1 MLLPPG
7 LREDEIA
14 KYPMLIN
21 LYSGPGSQVV
31 KNNFLINFGYY
42 LVTNRNII
50 YTLIDARGSGF
61 QGDRL
66 LFEIYRRLGTV
77 EIEDQLIVAFKLTKI
92 FKFIDPKRI
101 ALFGWS
107 YGGENECSVNR
118 AAGKEIQVIRSPS
131 ESFQIWLVFC
141 SQQQNYS

>member
-7 LREDEIA
+7 IRETEIA

-21 LYSGPGSQVV
+21 LYTGPGSQVV
-31 KNNFLINFGYY
+31 KNNFIINFGYY
-42 LVTNRNII
+42 LVTNKNII
-50 YTLIDARGSGF
+50 YTFIDGRGSGF
-61 QGDRL
+61 QGDRM

-77 EIEDQLIVAFKLTKI
+77 EIEDQLIVAAKLTKI

-107 YGGENECSVNR
+107 YGGKGTVLKN
-118 AAGKEIQVIRSPS
+118 
-131 ESFQIWLVFC
+131 F
-141 SQQQNYS
+141 